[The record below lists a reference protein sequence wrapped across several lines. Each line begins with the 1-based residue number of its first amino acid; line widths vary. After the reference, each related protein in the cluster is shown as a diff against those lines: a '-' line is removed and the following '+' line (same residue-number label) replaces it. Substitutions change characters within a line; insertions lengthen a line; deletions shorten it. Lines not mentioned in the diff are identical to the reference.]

1 LYKLKLCNLLFF
13 FLACLNNLTTN
24 LPENVD
30 ESVEKMKEYVIRNLK
45 NAKASEETLELI
57 RRSEMGNVLSTPLKY
72 RSPFSLLF
80 AKMTEDNVCVAGDA
94 LHATTP
100 EIGQGGCMALE
111 DSVVL
116 ARFLSEAIIG
126 SKSGGDAQY
135 ERIQGALEK
144 YAKARRWRSIMVIS
158 LSYIVGF
165 IQQSANP
172 FVSFLRERL
181 LARAIAN
188 AYLCFHNYDC
198 GML

>member
-1 LYKLKLCNLLFF
+1 MTK
-13 FLACLNNLTTN
+13 N

-30 ESVEKMKEYVIRNLK
+30 QSVEKMKEYLIRNLN
-45 NAKASEETLELI
+45 NANVSEETLELI
-57 RRSEMGNVLSTPLKY
+57 RRSEIGKVISTPLKY

-80 AKMTEDNVCVAGDA
+80 AKITDDNVCVAGDA

-100 EIGQGGCMALE
+100 DIGQGGCMALE

-116 ARFLSEAIIG
+116 ARCLSEAIIESK
-126 SKSGGDAQY
+126 SKSGGDAEY

-144 YAKARRWRSIMVIS
+144 YAKERRWRSIKLIA
-158 LSYIVGF
+158 LSYMVGF

-181 LARAIAN
+181 LTGIIAN
-188 AYLCFHNYDC
+188 IYINFPIYDC
-198 GML
+198 GKL

>member
-1 LYKLKLCNLLFF
+1 
-13 FLACLNNLTTN
+13 
-24 LPENVD
+24 
-30 ESVEKMKEYVIRNLK
+30 
-45 NAKASEETLELI
+45 
-57 RRSEMGNVLSTPLKY
+57 MGNVISTPLKY

-80 AKMTEDNVCVAGDA
+80 AKITEDNVCVAGDA

-100 EIGQGGCMALE
+100 ELGQGGCMALE

-116 ARFLSEAIIG
+116 ARCLSEAIIG
-126 SKSGGDAQY
+126 SKREGDAEY

-144 YAKARRWRSIMVIS
+144 YAKERRWRSIKVIA
-158 LSYIVGF
+158 LSYVVGF

-181 LARAIAN
+181 LGRVIAN
-188 AYLCFHNYDC
+188 VYMNFPSYDC